1 MTHPHEDR
9 IALEVKRNEIE
20 SRRRE
25 SCGYTWRMLSS
36 FSTSFR
42 IIIRKHIWWLGAA
55 RYCGLIRKW
64 KLVERITGNRTWFV
78 RLNGEKGKECFE
90 SLVAMREYLDITRSN
105 PETFNLWC
113 EGMSDAECIITRERN
128 DTIIYICLICRFSPS
143 PSFARSFLF
152 PRQNI
157 IEMKQTQLI
166 MRKSSEVT

>member
-105 PETFNLWC
+105 PERLTCDVRVWATPSVSLRVSVMIQSSIFALFVVFLRLPLLRDPFSFRGKTLSKW
-113 EGMSDAECIITRERN
+113 SKRN
-128 DTIIYICLICRFSPS
+128 W
-143 PSFARSFLF
+143 
-152 PRQNI
+152 
-157 IEMKQTQLI
+157 
-166 MRKSSEVT
+166 